1 MFIKINT
8 NSTEYPYSLS
18 KLLMDYPNTSFPEI
32 NSLYQNDEL
41 LKAFNVFRVIDQPI
55 PEYNKTTQT
64 YVEIEPEFVNSLW
77 CRKWL
82 IKELSDL
89 EKSEIRR
96 NEAQTVISQR
106 NALLASSDWTQL
118 SDVSIDK
125 EAWSSYRQKLRDISN
140 QADYPFNVQW
150 PSAPL

>member
-8 NSTEYPYSLS
+8 NSKEYPYSLS
-18 KLLMDYPNTSFPEI
+18 KLLMDYPNTSFPEMNI
-32 NSLYQNDEL
+32 LYENDEL
-41 LKAFNVFRVIDQPI
+41 LKAFNVFRVIAEPI
-55 PEYNKTTQT
+55 PQYDKTIQT
-64 YVEIEPEFVNSLW
+64 HVEIEPEFINSMW
-77 CRKWL
+77 RRKWL

-89 EKSEIRR
+89 EKLEIRR
-96 NEAQTVISQR
+96 NEEQTVISQR

-125 EAWSSYRQKLRDISN
+125 EAWSSYRQQLRDISN
-140 QADYPFNVQW
+140 QSEYPFNVQW

>member
-8 NSTEYPYSLS
+8 NSKEYPYSLS
-18 KLLMDYPNTSFPEI
+18 KLLTDYPNTSFPEMNI
-32 NSLYQNDEL
+32 LYQNDEL
-41 LKAFNVFRVIDQPI
+41 LKAFNVFRVIAEPI
-55 PEYNKTTQT
+55 PQYDKTIQT
-64 YVEIEPEFVNSLW
+64 HVEIEPEFINSMW
-77 CRKWL
+77 RRKWL

-89 EKSEIRR
+89 EKLEIRR
-96 NEAQTVISQR
+96 NEEQTVISQR

-125 EAWSSYRQKLRDISN
+125 EAWSSYRQQLRDISN
-140 QADYPFNVQW
+140 QSEYPFNVQW

>member
-32 NSLYQNDEL
+32 NILYQNDEL
-41 LKAFNVFRVIDQPI
+41 LKDFNVFRVIDQPI
-55 PEYNKTTQT
+55 PEYNKTTQA
-64 YVEIEPEFVNSLW
+64 YIEIEPQLINSLW
-77 CRKWL
+77 CRQWL
-82 IKELSDL
+82 IKELSDS
-89 EKSEIRR
+89 EKLEIRR
-96 NEAQTVISQR
+96 NEEQTVISQR

-125 EAWSSYRQKLRDISN
+125 EAWAFYRQQLRDISD
-140 QADYPFNVQW
+140 QPEYPFNVQW